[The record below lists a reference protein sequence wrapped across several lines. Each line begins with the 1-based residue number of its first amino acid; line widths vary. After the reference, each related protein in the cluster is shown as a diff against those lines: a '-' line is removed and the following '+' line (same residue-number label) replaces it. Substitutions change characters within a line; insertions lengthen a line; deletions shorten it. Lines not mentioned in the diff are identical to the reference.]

1 MFAQLKPMNLRTS
14 NFERRLPCWW
24 PSYSKPRA
32 RAPPIGFVFISIF
45 FYKYSSSCSQLKP
58 VDSEK
63 SAESKELDE
72 LYHHI
77 NTDKIQT
84 HISQFILHFFL

>member
-45 FYKYSSSCSQLKP
+45 FS
-58 VDSEK
+58 
-63 SAESKELDE
+63 
-72 LYHHI
+72 
-77 NTDKIQT
+77 
-84 HISQFILHFFL
+84 FFFLQVFQFRLTVKTRLPPNDSGVQGISSLSGPVRDLATYVR